1 MDLRTPD
8 PRIAYFSMEIA
19 FDPAVPTYSGGLGIL
34 AGDTLR
40 AAADLGVPMVAVSLL
55 YRNGYFRQRIGRDGA
70 QMDEPYSWTPEQLL
84 EPLTVTASLEI
95 NGRTVRFRAWR
106 YLVRGQAGHVVPV
119 YLIDTGL
126 PENDPR
132 DCALTDTL
140 YGGDQRYRL
149 AQEALLGIGGIA
161 LLRALGHEQIKTYH
175 MNEGHAALLTLA
187 LLRNGLAGR
196 PLTAAGEDEQAAV
209 RDRCVFTVHTPVA
222 AGHDVFPLA
231 LAEEVLGPD
240 IAAALELL
248 PSHVDGQFDMT
259 LLALHLSRSVNAVSM
274 RHQQVSA
281 EMYPDYTVGAVTNG
295 VHATTWTSPPVAQ
308 IFDRRIPNWR
318 ADNTYLRSAV
328 LLDPDDLLA
337 AHADAKRDMI
347 AEVRR
352 RTAVALD
359 PATFTICFARRAT
372 GYKRADLLFSDPG
385 RLKRIA
391 KRVGPL
397 QVLFGGKAHPND
409 ESGKALIRRVC
420 QAAQALKNDL
430 KVLYLEEYDFGLAK
444 HLVAGVDLW
453 LNNPE
458 KPLEASGTSGMKAAL
473 NGVPSL
479 STIDGWW
486 VEGHVEGVTGWAIG
500 EDALTASDARK
511 EAASLY
517 DKLEYV
523 IMPMFYQ
530 RPNAYA
536 EVMRSAIAL
545 NGSFFTAQ
553 RMMEQY
559 LVNVYKMPSG
569 ERALDVAGPR

>member
-40 AAADLGVPMVAVSLL
+40 AAADLGVPMAGVSLL
-55 YRNGYFRQRIGRDGA
+55 YRNGYFRQRIDPQGN
-70 QMDEPYSWTPEQLL
+70 QMDEPYPWTPEQLL
-84 EPLTVTASLEI
+84 ELLPV
-95 NGRTVRFRAWR
+95 NGAVQIEGHAVRFRVWR
-106 YLVRGQAGHVVPV
+106 YVVRGVNGHTIPI
-119 YLIDTGL
+119 YLLDTGVS
-126 PENDPR
+126 ENDPR

-149 AQEALLGIGGIA
+149 AQEALLGIGGVA
-161 LLRALGHEQIKTYH
+161 LLRALGHEQVETYH

-187 LLRNGLAGR
+187 LLRERLGVR
-196 PLTAAGEDEQAAV
+196 PLTAAGEDDEAAV

-222 AGHDVFPLA
+222 AGHDVFPLT
-231 LAEEVLGPD
+231 LGEEVLGPD
-240 IAAALELL
+240 MTAALELL
-248 PSHVDGQFDMT
+248 PSHVDGHFDMT
-259 LLALHLSRSVNAVSM
+259 LLALHFSRSVNAVSL
-274 RHQQVSA
+274 RHQQVSTA
-281 EMYPDYTVGAVTNG
+281 MYPDYTVGAVTNG
-295 VHATTWTSPPVAQ
+295 VHAATWTSAPMARL
-308 IFDRRIPNWR
+308 FDRRIPGWR
-318 ADNTYLRSAV
+318 TDNNYLRQAVMLPLDELRSA
-328 LLDPDDLLA
+328 
-337 AHADAKRDMI
+337 HAEAKRDMI
-347 AEVRR
+347 AELQRR
-352 RTAVALD
+352 AGVTLD
-359 PATFTICFARRAT
+359 PAAFTVCFARRAT

-385 RLKRIA
+385 RLRRIVKRA
-391 KRVGPL
+391 GPL
-397 QVLFGGKAHPND
+397 HVLFGGKAHPND
-409 ESGKALIRRVC
+409 ESGKALIRRVW
-420 QAAQALKNDL
+420 QAAEALKKDM
-430 KVLYLEEYDFGLAK
+430 KVIYLDEYDFALARY
-444 HLVAGVDLW
+444 LVAGVDLW

-486 VEGHVEGVTGWAIG
+486 VEGHIEGVTGWAIG
-500 EDALTASDARK
+500 DEPLAPSDARR

-517 DKLEYV
+517 DRLEYV

-536 EVMRSAIAL
+536 EVMRSAIAF

-559 LVNVYKMPSG
+559 LVNVYRLAPG
-569 ERALDVAGPR
+569 EHQINAAGSR

>member
-40 AAADLGVPMVAVSLL
+40 AAADLSVPMVAVSLL

-70 QMDEPYSWTPEQLL
+70 QTDEPYTWTPKEWLELL
-84 EPLTVTASLEI
+84 PVSGAVQIE
-95 NGRTVRFRAWR
+95 GRAVRFHVWR
-106 YLVRGQAGHVVPV
+106 YLVYGVNGHTIPV
-119 YLIDTGL
+119 YLLDTGL
-126 PENDPR
+126 PENDAR
-132 DCALTDTL
+132 DRALTDTL

-149 AQEALLGIGGIA
+149 SQEALLGIGGIA
-161 LLRALGHEQIKTYH
+161 LLRALGHDRIDTYH

-187 LLRNGLAGR
+187 LLEEHLYGR
-196 PLTAAGEDEQAAV
+196 PLTAAGDDEQAKV
-209 RDRCVFTVHTPVA
+209 RERCVFTIHTPVA

-231 LAEEVLGPD
+231 LAKDILGPD
-240 IAAALELL
+240 IAAALEVL
-248 PSHVDGQFDMT
+248 PSRVDGRFDMT
-259 LLALHLSRSVNAVSM
+259 LLALHLSRSVNAVSL
-274 RHQQVSA
+274 RHGQVSK
-281 EMYPDYTVGAVTNG
+281 EMYPDYTVGSVTNG
-295 VHATTWTSPPVAQ
+295 VHATTWTSPPVARL
-308 IFDRRIPNWR
+308 FDHHIPGWR

-337 AHADAKRDMI
+337 AHADAKSDMI

-352 RTAVALD
+352 RTGVALD
-359 PATFTICFARRAT
+359 PAAFTICFARRAT

-385 RLKRIA
+385 RLKRIV

-420 QAAQALKNDL
+420 QAAEALKNDL
-430 KVLYLEEYDFGLAK
+430 KVLYLEEYDFNLAK
-444 HLVAGVDLW
+444 YLVAGVDLW

-511 EAASLY
+511 EAISLY

-536 EVMRSAIAL
+536 EVMRSAIAF

-559 LVNVYKMPSG
+559 LVNVYRMPSG
-569 ERALDVAGPR
+569 EREMNVAGPQ

>member
-1 MDLRTPD
+1 M
-8 PRIAYFSMEIA
+8 
-19 FDPAVPTYSGGLGIL
+19 
-34 AGDTLR
+34 
-40 AAADLGVPMVAVSLL
+40 
-55 YRNGYFRQRIGRDGA
+55 
-70 QMDEPYSWTPEQLL
+70 
-84 EPLTVTASLEI
+84 
-95 NGRTVRFRAWR
+95 
-106 YLVRGQAGHVVPV
+106 
-119 YLIDTGL
+119 
-126 PENDPR
+126 
-132 DCALTDTL
+132 
-140 YGGDQRYRL
+140 
-149 AQEALLGIGGIA
+149 
-161 LLRALGHEQIKTYH
+161 
-175 MNEGHAALLTLA
+175 
-187 LLRNGLAGR
+187 
-196 PLTAAGEDEQAAV
+196 

-391 KRVGPL
+391 KP
-397 QVLFGGKAHPND
+397 
-409 ESGKALIRRVC
+409 RRP
-420 QAAQALKNDL
+420 AP
-430 KVLYLEEYDFGLAK
+430 G
-444 HLVAGVDLW
+444 
-453 LNNPE
+453 
-458 KPLEASGTSGMKAAL
+458 
-473 NGVPSL
+473 SL
-479 STIDGWW
+479 RRQG
-486 VEGHVEGVTGWAIG
+486 APQR
-500 EDALTASDARK
+500 RK
-511 EAASLY
+511 RQGSHQASLPGSTGPQ
-517 DKLEYV
+517 E
-523 IMPMFYQ
+523 
-530 RPNAYA
+530 
-536 EVMRSAIAL
+536 RSEGAL
-545 NGSFFTAQ
+545 PGG
-553 RMMEQY
+553 
-559 LVNVYKMPSG
+559 V
-569 ERALDVAGPR
+569 